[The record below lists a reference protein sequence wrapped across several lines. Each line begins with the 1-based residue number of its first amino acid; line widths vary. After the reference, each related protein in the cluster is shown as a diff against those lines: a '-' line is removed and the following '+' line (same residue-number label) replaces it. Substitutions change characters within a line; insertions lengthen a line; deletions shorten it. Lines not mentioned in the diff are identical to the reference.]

1 MRRSVAKYRAMAAAL
16 ALCAGPIQA
25 QGPSVEPSEAPV
37 NPAAP
42 AAQKQG
48 RLAVEAFAQIPFVE
62 SVTLSP
68 DGSRVAGLLGVEGA
82 QHIAIMAL
90 FGNSEKPVVIGVPES
105 TEVAWLRWVNDDNV
119 IVGLRALVPFDLGER
134 AYVSRLISIN
144 RTTGKLTRLLWD
156 LNGQNTSDVL
166 WIPTD
171 GGSEIAV
178 SAQNSIYLG
187 EEFYPSV
194 YRVDVVTARRKLL
207 VKGRSPILY
216 WNADS
221 SGKVRVG
228 TGYADEGRQSNLVYR
243 GEGSQLT
250 FRTIDRAN
258 SRKRESLLSPFLFLP
273 GTDHALVMDDDEK
286 GLATVYEI
294 DLITQAKVSTVF
306 SAPGGAEVS
315 GPIVSS
321 DGETVLG
328 YGASGAIDQV
338 HWIDPQF
345 AEVQA
350 LIDKAVGDRKA
361 RIIDFN
367 RDRSRMLI
375 SVTRADAPGSLYFFD
390 VADGRMQRIAY
401 FNQAIGA
408 RSLNPVS
415 LIRYKARDGLE
426 IEAVLT
432 LPKDYS
438 GAKDRAGKK
447 LPIIMLPHGGPW
459 GQDSLT
465 YDYWAQFIASRGYA
479 VLQPNFRGSTG
490 YGTDFL
496 AKGEGQMGLA
506 MQDDI
511 TDGLRWAVA
520 QGIAD
525 PARAC
530 IVGASYGGYAAMWG
544 IAKDPD
550 LYRCAISIAG
560 VANIR
565 REVNDF
571 GGDLL
576 GGRYKDDWKRM
587 TPDFPAVSPMNA
599 IARIKAPLLL
609 IHGKKDIT
617 VDFGQSS
624 SMYGRMKD
632 AGKQV
637 ELVTLAEAD
646 HHFTRQADRTVLL
659 QSIETFLAKHNPAD

>member
-1 MRRSVAKYRAMAAAL
+1 MGRIAAKYQACAAAL
-16 ALCAGPIQA
+16 ALCAGPVQA
-25 QGPSVEPSEAPV
+25 QEPAATPT
-37 NPAAP
+37 NPATSP
-42 AAQKQG
+42 TQKQA
-48 RLAVEAFAQIPFVE
+48 RLSVEAFAQIPFVE
-62 SVTLSP
+62 SATLSP
-68 DGSRVAGLLGVEGA
+68 DGSRVAGLLGVKG
-82 QHIAIMAL
+82 QQWIAIMAL
-90 FGNSEKPVVIGVPES
+90 FGKTEKPVAIAVPDS
-105 TEVAWLRWVNDDNV
+105 TETAWLRWVNDDHV
-119 IVGLRALVPFDLGER
+119 IVGLRALVPFDLGDR
-134 AYVSRLISIN
+134 AYASRLISIN
-144 RTTGKLTRLLWD
+144 RTTGKITKLLWD
-156 LNGQNTSDVL
+156 LNGQDTSGVL

-171 GGSEIAV
+171 GGTEILVA
-178 SAQNSIYLG
+178 AQNSIYLD

-194 YRVDVVTARRKLL
+194 YRVDVVTGRRKRD
-207 VKGRSPILY
+207 VKGRSPIMD
-216 WNADS
+216 WSADS

-228 TGYADEGRQSNLVYR
+228 FGFADEGRQSNLVYR
-243 GEGSQLT
+243 PEGDQLT
-250 FRTIDRAN
+250 FRTIDRAS

-273 GTDHALVMDDDEK
+273 GTDHALVMGDDDK
-286 GLATVYEI
+286 GLTTIYEVDLATRANVR
-294 DLITQAKVSTVF
+294 TVF
-306 SAPGGAEVS
+306 SAPDGAEVAS
-315 GPIVSS
+315 VIVSD
-321 DGETVLG
+321 DGKTVLG
-328 YGASGAIDQV
+328 YRTSGADYPV
-338 HWIDPQF
+338 HWTDPQI

-350 LIDKAVGDRKA
+350 LIDKSVVNRKA

-375 SVTRADAPGSLYFFD
+375 SVARADAPGALYFFD
-390 VADGRMQRIAY
+390 TADGRMQRVAY
-401 FNQAIGA
+401 FNDAIGG

-438 GAKDRAGKK
+438 DAKVRPGKK
-447 LPIIMLPHGGPW
+447 LPIIMMPHGGPW
-459 GQDSLT
+459 GQDTLT

-490 YGTDFL
+490 YGTEFVG
-496 AKGEGQMGLA
+496 KGEGQMGLA

-511 TDGLRWAVA
+511 TDGLRWAVS

-530 IVGASYGGYAAMWG
+530 ILGASYGGYAAMWG

-550 LYRCAISIAG
+550 LYRCAVSIAG
-560 VANIR
+560 VANLR

-571 GGDLL
+571 GGYLFE
-576 GGRYKDDWKRM
+576 GKYRDDWKRM
-587 TPDFPAVSPMNA
+587 TPDFPAVSPINA
-599 IARIKAPLLL
+599 IDRIKVPLLL

-617 VDFGQSS
+617 VDYGQSS
-624 SMYGRMKD
+624 SMHGRMKD

-637 ELVTLAEAD
+637 ELVSLAEAD

>member
-1 MRRSVAKYRAMAAAL
+1 MGRIAAKYQAMVLAL

-25 QGPSVEPSEAPV
+25 QEPVAPQA

-42 AAQKQG
+42 TAQQQS
-48 RLAVEAFAQIPFVE
+48 RLSVEAFAQIPFVE
-62 SVTLSP
+62 SVSLSP
-68 DGSRVAGLLGVEGA
+68 EGDRIAGLLGVNG
-82 QHIAIMAL
+82 QPHIAIMPLSGKA
-90 FGNSEKPVVIGVPES
+90 EKPVFIAVPES
-105 TEVAWLRWVNDDNV
+105 TETAWLRWVNDDNV
-119 IVGLRALVPFDLGER
+119 IVGLRALVPFDQGER

-144 RTTGKLTRLLWD
+144 RTTRKITRLLWD
-156 LNGQNTSDVL
+156 LGGQNSSDVL
-166 WIPTD
+166 WIPND
-171 GGSEIAV
+171 GGTEIMVA
-178 SAQNSIYLG
+178 AQNSIYLS

-194 YRVDVVTARRKLL
+194 YRVDVVTGKRKRE
-207 VKGRSPILY
+207 VRGRSPILY
-216 WNADS
+216 WSADS

-228 TGYADEGRQSNLVYR
+228 TGYADEGRQSSLVYR
-243 GEGSQLT
+243 GEGDEST

-273 GTDHALVMDDDEK
+273 GTNHALVMGDDDK
-286 GLATVYEI
+286 GLTTVYEV
-294 DLITQAKVSTVF
+294 DMATQANVRTVF
-306 SAPGGAEVS
+306 SAPDGAEVS
-315 GPIVSS
+315 AAIVSR
-321 DGETVLG
+321 DGKTVLG
-328 YGASGAIDQV
+328 YGTSGADDRV
-338 HWIDPQF
+338 HWTDPQI
-345 AEVQA
+345 AEVQGP
-350 LIDKAVGDRKA
+350 IDKAVGDREA
-361 RIIDFN
+361 RIIGFN

-375 SVTRADAPGSLYFFD
+375 GVTRADAPGALYFFD
-390 VADGRMQRIAY
+390 LADARMQRIAY

-432 LPKDYS
+432 LPKDSS
-438 GAKDRAGKK
+438 GPKDRPGKN
-447 LPIIMLPHGGPW
+447 LPIILLPHGGPW
-459 GQDSLT
+459 GQDTLT

-490 YGTDFL
+490 YGTEFVF
-496 AKGEGQMGLA
+496 KGEGQMGLA

-560 VANIR
+560 VANLR

-571 GGDLL
+571 GGHLFE
-576 GGRYKDDWKRM
+576 GKYRDDWKRM
-587 TPDFPAVSPMNA
+587 TPDFPAVSPINA
-599 IARIKAPLLL
+599 IDRIKVPLLL

-617 VDFGQSS
+617 VDFAQSS
-624 SMYGRMKD
+624 SMHGRMKD

-637 ELVTLAEAD
+637 ELVTLAQAD

>member
-1 MRRSVAKYRAMAAAL
+1 MGRAGVKYRAMAMAMAMAL
-16 ALCAGPIQA
+16 YVRPIQA
-25 QGPSVEPSEAPV
+25 QEPAAIV
-37 NPAAP
+37 VAANPATLL
-42 AAQKQG
+42 AAKQT
-48 RLAVEAFAQIPFVE
+48 RLSVAAFAEIPFVE
-62 SVTLSP
+62 SATLSP
-68 DGSRVAGLLGVEGA
+68 DGNRTAGLFGISG
-82 QHIAIMAL
+82 QQYIAIMSL
-90 FGNSEKPVVIGVPES
+90 FGKTEKPVLIAVPDA
-105 TEVAWLRWVNDDNV
+105 TEVNWLRWVNDDNV
-119 IVGLRALVPFDLGER
+119 IVGLRALVPFGQGDR
-134 AYVSRLISIN
+134 AYVSRLIAVN
-144 RTTGKLTRLLWD
+144 RTSGKITKLLWD
-156 LNGQNTSDVL
+156 LNGQNGSDVL
-166 WIPTD
+166 WIPAD
-171 GGSEIAV
+171 GDTKIIV
-178 SAQNSIYLG
+178 SAQNSIYQD

-194 YRVDVVTARRKLL
+194 YRVDVVTGRRKRE
-207 VKGRSPILY
+207 VKGRSPIMD
-216 WNADS
+216 WSADS

-228 TGYADEGRQSNLVYR
+228 TGFANEGRQSNLVYR
-243 GEGSQLT
+243 AEGDDWT
-250 FRTIDRAN
+250 FHTIDRAN

-273 GTDHALVMDDDEK
+273 GGDHALVRDDDDK
-286 GLATVYEI
+286 GLTAVYEVDLTTQATIRTVY
-294 DLITQAKVSTVF
+294 
-306 SAPGGAEVS
+306 SAPGGAEV
-315 GPIVSS
+315 GGVFVSD
-321 DGETVLG
+321 DGKTVLG
-328 YGASGAIDQV
+328 YGTSGADGQV
-338 HWIDPQF
+338 HWADPQI

-350 LIDKAVGDRKA
+350 QIDKAVGDRKA
-361 RIIDFN
+361 WIMGFN

-375 SVTRADAPGSLYFFD
+375 SVTRADAPGALYFFD
-390 VADGRMQRIAY
+390 ITDARMQRVAY

-432 LPKDYS
+432 LPKD
-438 GAKDRAGKK
+438 RPGKN

-459 GQDSLT
+459 GQDSLS

-496 AKGEGQMGLA
+496 RKGERQMGLA

-525 PARAC
+525 PKRAC

-550 LYRCAISIAG
+550 LYRCAVSIAG
-560 VANIR
+560 VANLR

-571 GGDLL
+571 GGYLF
-576 GGRYKDDWKRM
+576 GGKYRDDWQRM
-587 TPDFPAVSPMNA
+587 TPDFAAVSPMNA
-599 IARIKAPLLL
+599 IDRIKVPLLL

-617 VDFGQSS
+617 VDYGQSS
-624 SMYGRMKD
+624 SMNDRMKA

-637 ELVTLAEAD
+637 ELVTLPLAD

-659 QSIETFLAKHNPAD
+659 QSIETFLVKHNPAD

>member
-1 MRRSVAKYRAMAAAL
+1 MGRAAKYQALAAAV
-16 ALCAGPIQA
+16 ALCAGPVQA
-25 QGPSVEPSEAPV
+25 QGPAAPQV
-37 NPAAP
+37 NPAAS
-42 AAQKQG
+42 AAKTQS
-48 RLAVEAFAQIPFVE
+48 RLSVEAFAQIPFIE
-62 SVTLSP
+62 SVALSP
-68 DGSRVAGLLGVEGA
+68 EGSRVAGLLGVKGE
-82 QHIAIMAL
+82 QWIAIMDL
-90 FGNSEKPVVIGVPES
+90 FGNTKKPVVIGVPDS
-105 TEVAWLRWVNDDNV
+105 TEIAWLRWVNDDNV
-119 IVGLRALVPFDLGER
+119 IVGLRALVPFDGGER

-144 RTTGKLTRLLWD
+144 RITGKITKLLWD
-156 LNGQNTSDVL
+156 LSGQNSSDVL
-166 WIPTD
+166 WIPND
-171 GGSEIAV
+171 GGTKILVA
-178 SAQNSIYLG
+178 AQNSIYLN

-194 YRVDVVTARRKLL
+194 YRVDVVTGNRKRE
-207 VKGRSPILY
+207 VKGRAPIMD
-216 WNADS
+216 WSADS
-221 SGKVRVG
+221 SGRVRVG
-228 TGYADEGRQSNLVYR
+228 TGYSDDGRKSNLVYR
-243 GEGSQLT
+243 GAGDESI

-258 SRKRESLLSPFLFLP
+258 SRMRENLLSPFLFLP
-273 GTDHALVMDDDEK
+273 GTDHALVMGDDDK
-286 GLATVYEI
+286 GMTTIYEVDMATRASVR
-294 DLITQAKVSTVF
+294 TVF
-306 SAPGGAEVS
+306 GAPDGTEVS
-315 GPIVSS
+315 GAFVSR
-321 DGETVLG
+321 DGKTVLG
-328 YGASGAIDQV
+328 YDTSGADSRI
-338 HWIDPQF
+338 HWADPQI

-350 LIDKAVGDRKA
+350 PIDMAVKDRVA

-375 SVTRADAPGSLYFFD
+375 SVTRADAPGALYFFD
-390 VADGRMQRIAY
+390 MADGRMQRVAY
-401 FNQAIGA
+401 YNDAIGA

-438 GAKDRAGKK
+438 EAKERPGKN

-459 GQDSLT
+459 GQDTLR

-490 YGTDFL
+490 YGTEFL
-496 AKGEGQMGLA
+496 RKGEGQMGLA

-520 QGIAD
+520 QGIGD

-544 IAKDPD
+544 IAKDPE

-560 VANIR
+560 VANLR

-571 GGDLL
+571 GGYLF
-576 GGRYKDDWKRM
+576 GGKYRDDWQRM
-587 TPDFPAVSPMNA
+587 TPDFPVVSPINA
-599 IARIKAPLLL
+599 IARIKVPLLL

-624 SMYGRMKD
+624 SMHGRMKG

-637 ELVTLAEAD
+637 ELVTLPLAD